1 MRFEKGRSGNPGGR
15 PKGDGEIR
23 ELARQ
28 HTVLALRTLKEIADH
43 GENESAR
50 VAAANALLDRGWG
63 KPAVPVVTADLPEV
77 ITFNIGTKLRPP
89 NGAAEDAVRT
99 TEPQA
104 PMLLPTISDD
114 GTTDD

>member
-28 HTVLALRTLKEIADH
+28 HTAAALAALVEICQD

-50 VAAANALLDRGWG
+50 VAAANAILDRGWG
-63 KPAVPVVTADLPEV
+63 KPAVPLAGPDIPTR
-77 ITFNIGTKLRPP
+77 ITFNMGTKDIRPP
-89 NGAAEDAVRT
+89 EMKDVT
-99 TEPQA
+99 
-104 PMLLPTISDD
+104 PTIGMLPAKVYSDE
-114 GTTDD
+114 DDH

>member
-1 MRFEKGRSGNPGGR
+1 MRFQKGRSGNPGGR

-28 HTVLALRTLKEIADH
+28 HTVLALRTLKEIVDH

-50 VAAANALLDRGWG
+50 VAAANALLDRGWD
-63 KPAVPVVTADLPEV
+63 KPAVPIAAPDLPEV
-77 ITFNIGTKLRPP
+77 ITIDFGTKLRPP
-89 NGAAEDAVRT
+89 NSGGDAAART
-99 TEPQA
+99 IEPEA

-114 GTTDD
+114 STTDY